1 MTKETYEQQMGEYKT
16 NALLTTS
23 EFTDETKKQ
32 LLENDNVLSM
42 MDVGTLT
49 KSVNDMLKSL
59 DYIIIILIV
68 SAAILAFV
76 VLYNLAN
83 INIGERIREIATL
96 KVLGFYDKEVD
107 DYINKESIILTLV
120 GIILGFIGGYALC
133 NFLVKTCE
141 PDMVRFIRHI
151 HIQSYIYSGA
161 ITAIFSMIV
170 NLMVHKTLKKVDMI
184 SSLKSIE

>member
-1 MTKETYEQQMGEYKT
+1 MH
-16 NALLTTS
+16 
-23 EFTDETKKQ
+23 
-32 LLENDNVLSM
+32 
-42 MDVGTLT
+42 
-49 KSVNDMLKSL
+49 
-59 DYIIIILIV
+59 I
-68 SAAILAFV
+68 
-76 VLYNLAN
+76 
-83 INIGERIREIATL
+83 
-96 KVLGFYDKEVD
+96 
-107 DYINKESIILTLV
+107 
-120 GIILGFIGGYALC
+120 C